1 VGAVRAGFL
10 GAGSVGCVPDRP
22 PFVSFLSDY
31 GRADEFV
38 GVCHAV
44 MLDIAPDLRIVDV
57 THEIPP
63 FDVRA
68 GALALVRAIQYLP
81 EGVVLAVVDP
91 GVGTDRR
98 CLAVEVENAALV
110 GPDNGLLA
118 PAVAM
123 LGGPRRVVEITAGE
137 YQLAAPGPTFAGRD
151 VMAPAAA
158 YLASGLPLE
167 ALGPDVDPARL
178 TPALVPLPNDD
189 GEGRI
194 VGEVLWVDHYGN
206 CQLNVAPEQLEAAG
220 AHRGDAFEITVH
232 DAMGVAVERRAR
244 WVDTFAEAK
253 PSELVVLVD
262 SYGMCTLALDRR
274 SAAQELGMRAASAV
288 TLATEGAAPPAAAP
302 GGVPIGLGRRE
313 PRP

>member
-1 VGAVRAGFL
+1 MVSQPR
-10 GAGSVGCVPDRP
+10 
-22 PFVSFLSDY
+22 FVSFLSDY

-68 GALALVRAIQYLP
+68 GALALVRAVQYLP

-98 CLAVEVENAALV
+98 CIAVDVENAVLV

-123 LGGPRRVVEITAGE
+123 LGGPRRVHELTSDE
-137 YQLAAPGPTFAGRD
+137 HRLAAPGPTFAGRD

-158 YLASGLPLE
+158 YLASGVAIT
-167 ALGPDVDPARL
+167 ALGPEVDPVTL
-178 TPALVPLPNDD
+178 MPALVPLPDD
-189 GEGRI
+189 AGDGR
-194 VGEVLWVDHYGN
+194 VAGEVLWVDRYGN
-206 CQLNVAPEQLEAAG
+206 CQLNVAPEQLGAAG
-220 AHRGDAFEITVH
+220 ADRGA
-232 DAMGVAVERRAR
+232 AVEVTVSDLTGTRAARRAR
-244 WVDTFAEAK
+244 WVHTFADAR
-253 PSELVVLVD
+253 PGELVVLVD

-274 SAAQELGMRAASAV
+274 SAATELGVRAGSAV
-288 TLATEGAAPPAAAP
+288 TLAVEGPAGAVEGPAGAVESP
-302 GGVPIGLGRRE
+302 VDPVDDAVPVRLGRGDG
-313 PRP
+313 PR

>member
-1 VGAVRAGFL
+1 MA
-10 GAGSVGCVPDRP
+10 DRP

-57 THEIPP
+57 THDVPA

-68 GALALVRAIQYLP
+68 GALALVRAVQYLP

-98 CLAVEVENAALV
+98 SIAVEVENGYLV

-123 LGGPRRVVEITAGE
+123 LGGPMRVVELTSAE
-137 YQLAAPGPTFAGRD
+137 YQLPSPGPTFAGRD

-158 YLASGLPLE
+158 HLLNGIPMT
-167 ALGPDVDPARL
+167 ALGTEVEATSL
-178 TPALVPLPNDD
+178 TPARP
-189 GEGRI
+189 
-194 VGEVLWVDHYGN
+194 
-206 CQLNVAPEQLEAAG
+206 VAPG
-220 AHRGDAFEITVH
+220 RG
-232 DAMGVAVERRAR
+232 
-244 WVDTFAEAK
+244 
-253 PSELVVLVD
+253 
-262 SYGMCTLALDRR
+262 RR
-274 SAAQELGMRAASAV
+274 SHSRRGVVGGSLRELPTECRTRAARDR
-288 TLATEGAAPPAAAP
+288 
-302 GGVPIGLGRRE
+302 GRTAR
-313 PRP
+313 

>member
-1 VGAVRAGFL
+1 M
-10 GAGSVGCVPDRP
+10 
-22 PFVSFLSDY
+22 SFLSDY
-31 GRADEFV
+31 GRTDEFV

-57 THEIPP
+57 THEVPA

-98 CLAVEVENAALV
+98 CVAVDVGNAALV

-123 LGGPRRVVEITAGE
+123 LGGPRRVVEITATE
-137 YQLAAPGPTFAGRD
+137 YQLGAPGPTFAGRD
-151 VMAPAAA
+151 IMAPAAA
-158 YLASGLPLE
+158 HLAIGLPID
-167 ALGPDVDPARL
+167 ALGPEVDPVLL

-189 GEGRI
+189 EPGRI

-206 CQLNVAPEQLEAAG
+206 CQLNVAPEQLVAAG
-220 AHRGDAFEITVH
+220 ASVGDPLEITVT
-232 DAMGVAVERRAR
+232 DRAGVQTGRRAR
-244 WVDTFAEAK
+244 WVRTFGDAK
-253 PSELVVLVD
+253 PAELVLLVD
-262 SYGMCTLALDRR
+262 SYGMCTIALDRR
-274 SAAQELGMRAASAV
+274 SAAGELGLRAASAV
-288 TLATEGAAPPAAAP
+288 IVATEAAGEGVPDA
-302 GGVPIGLGRRE
+302 GVPIGLGRKE
-313 PRP
+313 PRS